1 MKVRKYKSMKV
12 KESYLFLNRGSDGV
26 VMVFDSHGNPLI
38 LLAWKYNE
46 KERGV

>member
-1 MKVRKYKSMKV
+1 MKV
-12 KESYLFLNRGSDGV
+12 KESYLFWDRGSDGV
-26 VMVFDSHGNPLI
+26 AVVFDSHGNPLI